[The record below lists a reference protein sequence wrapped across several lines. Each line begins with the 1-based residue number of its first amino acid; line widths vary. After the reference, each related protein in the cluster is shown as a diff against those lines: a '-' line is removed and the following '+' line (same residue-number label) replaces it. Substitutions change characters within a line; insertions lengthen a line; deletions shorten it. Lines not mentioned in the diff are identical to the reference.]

1 MINDPWLLRTRR
13 AKRDGCDIEHRSTI
27 AGCGLSRLP
36 RLLGLSGH
44 HHCPAEFTVQLPAL
58 LLFFVVGSLVRAF
71 VRVRCA
77 SLVLPPKFDF

>member
-1 MINDPWLLRTRR
+1 
-13 AKRDGCDIEHRSTI
+13 
-27 AGCGLSRLP
+27 
-36 RLLGLSGH
+36 
-44 HHCPAEFTVQLPAL
+44 LPAL